1 MSEVNFFAGPDW
13 LHYLDFD
20 AKSWRFNRDILDS
33 KPYKMV
39 RGEKSTEIYLNCL
52 GVDVNDIS
60 VKIEDEGRNS
70 YLVVNGE
77 TKIDR
82 LQTYNVNAKF
92 VVYPDEIESVE
103 YAAKNGL
110 LIITVIFKTVEKAKI
125 PINQKKIADAP
136 KKVMLS

>member
-52 GVDVNDIS
+52 GVDASDIT
-60 VKIEDEGRNS
+60 VKIEEEGRNS
-70 YLVVNGE
+70 YLVVTGE
-77 TKIDR
+77 TKISG
-82 LQTYNVNAKF
+82 LQTYNVSAKF
-92 VVYPDEIESVE
+92 VVYPDEIEGVE
-103 YAAKNGL
+103 YETKNGL
-110 LIITVIFKTVEKAKI
+110 LIITVSFKTVEKPKI
-125 PINQKKIADAP
+125 PINQKR
-136 KKVMLS
+136 